1 MLSRPH
7 LLTLLAFLVIPHSAW
22 SEPGSRPNVVLI
34 YADDISAREFPVY
47 GSTVWS
53 GHRGSDTTD
62 PAARGRMPVVDRLAR
77 EGVWFSSAWAATV
90 CSPSR
95 AMMMTGRFAHRH
107 KWWHN
112 GDYGRV
118 AEGKKRRKRIVAL
131 YETSPLLIGHV
142 AQRAGY
148 ATLWTGKTQM
158 KSADLQRFGFD
169 EGVFTPGWFPHLP
182 PNPHTD
188 FHLVPQGAYGK
199 SKLIDKD
206 TGKEVES
213 YGQMSWYWQPA
224 VALMNH
230 PGSEEPFE
238 WWPNTPASRAAY
250 GPHTYGPDVEIDLTL
265 DFIDRQHAAGKP
277 FFVYHTTHLGHDAY
291 DWLRPDSDDKWP
303 GTPVLHWDGESYTR
317 TEPRVTGDR
326 GEYDTHGTVT
336 PPGMKSH
343 LEYLDYTVWL
353 YLEKL
358 KELGQLENTVLIVAA
373 DNGTSGYGKTLH
385 DRQRG
390 CHVPLIVSA
399 PGMGLTKRGRLDQV
413 ASMADLLPTLADLV
427 GTEIPADYELDGRS
441 LWPLLTTDTDA
452 HRDWTYAYK
461 SERQL
466 IRGRHV
472 MRDGN
477 ARWWDVS
484 EEPDDLIDFHPIKD
498 WRATSPA
505 HRAERTRLESVLPG
519 YDNYATEH
527 DPPAG
532 SLSK

>member
-1 MLSRPH
+1 MMPLNRVTFLIGFS
-7 LLTLLAFLVIPHSAW
+7 LAFSLV
-22 SEPGSRPNVVLI
+22 SEAVSRSNVVLI

-53 GHRGSDTTD
+53 GHRGSDTSD
-62 PAARGRMPVVDRLAR
+62 LAARGRMPVVDRLAR
-77 EGVWFSSAWAATV
+77 EGVWFANAWAATV

-95 AMMMTGRFAHRH
+95 AMMMTGRYAHLH

-118 AEGKKRRKRIVAL
+118 PDGDKKRKRTVAL

-142 AQRAGY
+142 AQQAGY

-158 KSADLQRFGFD
+158 KEADLQRFGFD

-182 PNPHTD
+182 DNPYTD
-188 FHLVPQGAYGK
+188 FKLVNEGAYGK
-199 SKLIDKD
+199 SKLFDSD
-206 TGKEVES
+206 TGKEVQS

-230 PGSEEPFE
+230 PNSKEPMT
-238 WWPNTPASRAAY
+238 WWPNTAESRDRY
-250 GPHTYGPDVEIDLTL
+250 GLHTYGPDVEIELTL
-265 DFIDRQHAAGKP
+265 NFIDRQHAAGKP

-291 DWLRPDSDDKWP
+291 DWIRPESTDKWP
-303 GTPVLHWDGESYTR
+303 GTPILHWDGERYTR
-317 TEPRVTGDR
+317 TEPRITGDE

-358 KELGQLENTVLIVAA
+358 KELGQLENTVIILAA
-373 DNGTSGYGKTLH
+373 DNGTSGYGKTMH

-399 PGMGLTKRGRLDQV
+399 PGVEMAKRGRLDQV
-413 ASMADLLPTLADLV
+413 ASMADILPTLAEVV

-441 LWPLLTTDTDA
+441 LWPLLTTDAED
-452 HRDWTYAYK
+452 HRGWTYAYK

-466 IRGRHV
+466 IRGQHV

-477 ARWWDVS
+477 DRWWDVS
-484 EEPDDLIDFHPIKD
+484 EEPSDLIDFKPIKD
-498 WRATSPA
+498 WQTVSPA
-505 HRAERTRLESVLPG
+505 HRDERTRLESVLPR
-519 YDNYATEH
+519 YDNYETEH

-532 SLSK
+532 TVSP